1 MLIVV
6 VYTLTFLTGYF
17 LNAGAHYALSKYQV
31 LRSNVKTTITIT
43 TATTTATATATATAT
58 STTTTITTNNVC
70 SQVRTHRYQLL
81 VYLV

>member
-17 LNAGAHYALSKYQV
+17 LNAGAHYALTKYQV

-43 TATTTATATATATAT
+43 TATTTATATATATST
-58 STTTTITTNNVC
+58 TTTTITTNNVC